1 MRAWMQGQTYCDK
14 MESGTI
20 MAGGLISEVITS
32 NDPIYA
38 EGDFV
43 PSSYGWQA
51 FATVSAD

>member
-1 MRAWMQGQTYCDK
+1 MQGQTYCDK